1 VRAGGKTG
9 GFLPDGGANVCF
21 LANRTAKPAAVPF
34 ILPFK
39 TGVLAQTDGKTDGGA
54 VHSAV
59 QNGCFSPNGRQN
71 RRRRRSFC
79 RSKRLF

>member
-1 VRAGGKTG
+1 MPVLYLCAGAGQMNGKTG
-9 GFLPDGGANVCF
+9 
-21 LANRTAKPAAVPF
+21 
-34 ILPFK
+34 
-39 TGVLAQTDGKTDGGA
+39 GGA

-71 RRRRRSFC
+71 QRRCRSFC